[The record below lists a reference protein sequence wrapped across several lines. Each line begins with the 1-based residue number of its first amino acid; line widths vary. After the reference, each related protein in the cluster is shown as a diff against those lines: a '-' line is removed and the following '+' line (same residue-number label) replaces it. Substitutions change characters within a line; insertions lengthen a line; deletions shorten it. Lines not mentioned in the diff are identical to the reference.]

1 MIQDKAVLD
10 FKIYPSES
18 QGTGHFDGGGPHHRN
33 QTYTVPT

>member
-18 QGTGHFDGGGPHHRN
+18 QGTGHFDGGHHRN